1 MPILAETKILFVFL
15 TKTIKYITFERTP
28 LVMSFA
34 VDARAR
40 HVVIVCE

>member
-1 MPILAETKILFVFL
+1 MPILAEKNLVCFL
-15 TKTIKYITFERTP
+15 TEIIKYITFERTP